1 MAKCKRCG
9 KKGLFLKVNS
19 DGLCKACEIISVAE
33 QEKNRIE
40 IEIQENKNRLSQ
52 INVDTQNAE
61 ILLHRYQEQTEKK
74 SEEFKNLVQNRD
86 SVMQDMVKEA
96 EAKALNNLHNEIQ
109 TLEDNRSQLLAD
121 VKKLSTSYSTMQ
133 VKYET
138 IKTKFDS
145 YKQALNDYTR
155 FHSEAFL
162 TTSFDDVSTTV
173 QVDLQCMTIR
183 QLRKMY
189 TENQKLIN
197 ECFNRYS
204 GRYTTKVNAALYQL
218 MTIALEAELQNILV
232 GLKYGKID
240 DAVNNI
246 RAMCEKYLSIAAS
259 GNQSIEPTIK
269 KFVSEAEVLF
279 IEAVKIEYEYYVQ
292 KERIKEEQRAIR
304 EQMKQEAEERK
315 ALEQERKRIEKE
327 SQKYHNEIENIKEQL
342 RSANEQQ
349 EQLLKD
355 RIAELE
361 AQLNKVEDKKEQII
375 NLENGKAGYVYIVSN
390 IGSFG
395 DDVYKIGMTRRLE
408 PMDRINE
415 LGNASVPFPFD
426 VHGMIFSDDAVSLEH
441 ELHTVFNNN
450 RVNKINLRK
459 EFFKVSLDDIEKIV
473 DERCPSAEFT
483 RTALAEQY
491 RQSVAMNNAA
501 DELSEEDIRETVQ

>member
-19 DGLCKACEIISVAE
+19 DGLCKACEIISEAE

-40 IEIQENKNRLSQ
+40 LEIQESKNHLSQ
-52 INVDTQNAE
+52 INIDTQNAE
-61 ILLHRYQEQTEKK
+61 NLLHRYQEQAEKK
-74 SEEFKNLVQNRD
+74 SEELKNLIQNRE
-86 SVMQDMVKEA
+86 SVMQGMVREA
-96 EAKALNNLHNEIQ
+96 ETKALKNLHDEIQ
-109 TLEDNRSQLLAD
+109 ALVDNRSQLLAD
-121 VKKLSTSYSTMQ
+121 VKKLTTSYSSMQ

-138 IKTKFDS
+138 IKTKFNS
-145 YKQALNDYTR
+145 YKQALYDYTR
-155 FHSEAFL
+155 FNSETFL
-162 TTSFDDVSTTV
+162 NTSFDDVSTTV
-173 QVDLQCMTIR
+173 QVDLQCMTLR

-197 ECFNRYS
+197 ECFSRYS
-204 GRYTTKVNAALYQL
+204 GRYTTKANAALYQL

-240 DAVNNI
+240 DAI
-246 RAMCEKYLSIAAS
+246 KDIKTMCEKYLSIAAN

-315 ALEQERKRIEKE
+315 ALEQERKRMEKE
-327 SQKYHNEIENIKEQL
+327 SQKYHNEIENIREQL
-342 RSANEQQ
+342 RTASEQQ
-349 EQLLKD
+349 EQLLKN

-395 DDVYKIGMTRRLE
+395 ENVYKIGMTRRLE

-441 ELHTVFNNN
+441 DLHTVFNNN

-459 EFFKVSLDDIEKIV
+459 EFFRVSLDDIEKIV

-491 RQSVAMNNAA
+491 RQSISMSNTAE
-501 DELSEEDIRETVQ
+501 ELSEEDIKETVQ